1 MTKCNYCLKE
11 MNPSEEHVECF
22 IQFHMRLHYKSREQI
37 VEIFSHVLR
46 PSGRIIEG
54 RKGKHIGVSGLREK
68 NS

>member
-1 MTKCNYCLKE
+1 

-37 VEIFSHVLR
+37 MEIFSHVLR

-54 RKGKHIGVSGLREK
+54 RKDEHIGVSGLRREK